1 MNKNFKRALSSVLA
15 SAMAFSSVTVATVS
29 STLPFT
35 AVQAFADSNFNVASS
50 TATFSDYTGSAAPYS
65 EADVVVTPT
74 GAANVLTALA
84 AGCPS
89 FINYASSTAVG
100 KGYMNDP
107 ATEGPLAGT
116 VFTKGVVP
124 YKSVKAKDLY
134 TISGIKQGE
143 KIGIYFAFV
152 DSKGA
157 TGKTG
162 TLTLTAGTATATAE
176 ATADNKST
184 YQGAPGYVEVTA
196 DADCTA
202 TVNAGTSST
211 GVRAAILGFTVTSA
225 GGSVE
230 TTTVAPTTEATTV
243 APTTEATTAEATTE
257 GTTAA
262 VDDKWNI
269 RADNTPSKGEL
280 GGKVLFYNAD
290 DLVLD
295 NDLASVYAGQN
306 LTAGGKTRTDEPAFS
321 NSFRTNNVNTSIDG
335 ASYRICFKIITK
347 ASTRISAIGAGGSK
361 NAMFL
366 VNDDGTYTRL
376 TPNTGNNVVFYADVE
391 EAGKTVVIAN
401 GGTNDSMFGVS
412 IQEGPTPV
420 TVSTKFTLGNS
431 AAAIPAGSTV
441 TINDESAVVA
451 EDGSVTFNGKTGTD
465 YTVSYVNTAGECFE
479 GTLSVGLDGTF
490 ESTVNLPLV
499 SSDTSVTV
507 KTADG
512 TAVAGKEVTLLY
524 YDRGVRPVLTSA
536 ITDDAGVATFPG
548 LDFESYTVA
557 VGGYTSATT
566 EFTPVEGAASLT
578 INDATPKAYPALPA
592 GASNDNI
599 YVGYAPNATVT
610 TTYDSVQDAVDA
622 ATEGQNIY
630 LASHEYFE
638 PVYIDKSVNIIG
650 DDAAAT
656 LDMATITFNDSQNG
670 NDSTK
675 GDGTTDKVRFH
686 GDTVEITATNAT
698 VTFKNIR
705 IENTAEADL
714 GVSQNATALGSYG
727 TGHSN
732 IITLDDCVIDAT
744 RDTIYTG
751 SRETTNTWTFNNC
764 TIAGFQDVV
773 CGCGTVD
780 INDCT
785 WSINMD
791 NDARFFVPNA
801 SSTEP
806 TVMTANNLTVV
817 DATGAFTKKA
827 FLGRIWGDSNGTIL
841 NTQAVINGFT
851 DESGIVPFADTAY
864 FHGYDTSGANGD
876 RDGKTLADC
885 NWLVRQNVADNFY
898 TTNAAVDKTAINT
911 LQPVT
916 VDADGDYV
924 FTGVVNS
931 ALARATETSYI
942 GFAIYAADG
951 TFIGNTKNDTVYH
964 VTGEADDVLYS
975 VNYMQNM
982 PAEGCTVKG
991 FVQYNG
997 VNLTNDLSDATVSS
1011 VTSEPTTESTT
1022 VTAE

>member
-15 SAMAFSSVTVATVS
+15 SVIAFSSITVATVS

-35 AVQAFADSNFNVASS
+35 AVQVFADSNFNVASS
-50 TATFSDYTGSAAPYS
+50 SATFSDYTGSAVPYS
-65 EADVVVTPT
+65 EVDEVVTPT

-84 AGCPS
+84 AGSPS
-89 FINYASSTAVG
+89 FINYTSATAVT
-100 KGYMNDP
+100 KEYMSDP

-116 VFTKGVVP
+116 VFTKAVVP

-162 TLTLTAGTATATAE
+162 NLTLIAGTATATAE
-176 ATADNKST
+176 ATADNKAT
-184 YQGAPGYVEVTA
+184 YQRAPGYVEVTA

-202 TVNAGTSST
+202 IVNAGTAAT
-211 GVRAAILGFTVTSA
+211 GVRVAILGFTVTSA
-225 GGSVE
+225 E
-230 TTTVAPTTEATTV
+230 TTTVTTTEATTV
-243 APTTEATTAEATTE
+243 ATTAEATTE
-257 GTTAA
+257 ATTAA
-262 VDDKWNI
+262 DKWNI

-280 GGKVLFYNAD
+280 GGKVLFYNAG

-295 NDLASVYAGQN
+295 NDLATVYAGQN
-306 LTAGGKTRTDEPAFS
+306 LTAGGKTRADEPAFS
-321 NSFRTNNVNTSIDG
+321 NSFRTNNVNTSIEG

-412 IQEGPTPV
+412 IQKGPTPV

-431 AAAIPAGSTV
+431 AAAIPIGSTV
-441 TINDESAVVA
+441 TVNGESAVVA
-451 EDGSVTFNGKTGTD
+451 ENGFVTFEGKTGTD
-465 YTVSYVNTAGECFE
+465 YTVSYVNTAGERFE
-479 GTLSVGLDGTF
+479 GTMSVSLEGAF

-512 TAVAGKEVTLLY
+512 TAVAGKKVTLLY

-536 ITDDAGVATFPG
+536 VTDDAGVATFHG

-592 GASNDNI
+592 GASNDNL

-622 ATEGQNIY
+622 ATAGQNIY

-650 DDAAAT
+650 DAAAAT
-656 LDMATITFNDSQNG
+656 LDMATITFNDSQSG

-714 GVSQNATALGSYG
+714 GVAQNATALGSYG

-732 IITLDDCVIDAT
+732 VITLDDCVIDAT

-785 WSINMD
+785 WSVNMD
-791 NDARFFVPNA
+791 NDARFLVPNA

-841 NTQAVINGFT
+841 NTQVVINGFT
-851 DESGIVPFADTAY
+851 DESGIVPFADTTY

-898 TTNAAVDKTAINT
+898 TTNATVDKTAINT
-911 LQPVT
+911 LQPIT

-997 VNLTNDLSDATVSS
+997 VNLTNDLSDATVS
-1011 VTSEPTTESTT
+1011 T